1 MSDSKRSKG
10 GRPTLPES
18 KRVKNVITFKV
29 NNDDLEQLKRYT
41 RKAKKSQ
48 ADVIRGILFN
58 KNLTIRV
65 MNEADSK
72 IVLKIDQLFEEYK
85 NTSEELKKI
94 KAKSDKAKDEEL
106 RDIIDDELNQ
116 ALLKQELFKQMLYEI
131 NDLLKNNRRTFNV
144 KAKDLK

>member
-1 MSDSKRSKG
+1 M
-10 GRPTLPES
+10 PES